1 MATPIA
7 GSLRP
12 GDISWVTS
20 LFGAPAMRDRRLR
33 NQRLYSNAQTSFADT
48 TVGGNQAINSPPQF
62 TRFADPTVGGL
73 FANPKNRSP
82 ANQETIWENE
92 NNVGSY
98 ALGAYYQESIEDN
111 AFYIHCRFGKP
122 KYLGTVAFFA
132 NMYDSNI
139 AHLARTGD
147 YPGILRTMG
156 GYLGAAA
163 IWAALGTV
171 AFATVLIIP
180 RVLSAVL
187 NMDSSRYYYLKPT
200 MHLYLRAVQ
209 NILNTQLLHYRIVPM
224 STLPMMKEQ
233 FKGITNPSNK
243 YSGVAPEMYAQLPDI
258 WKSSGEFD
266 VYKMINRYQVLANY
280 QARTFKQIYEE
291 ATDGEDLTARIEA
304 FYTQA
309 RFTSQMR
316 EFGLKASP
324 SLRELEYYHLQSAGY
339 DAGIQDASQEDA
351 NVLNGLNSRYDTEF
365 KSGAPVDPPAADDG
379 VKLVGDEN
387 GNGAKTVGTLWDGM
401 LDTVQDITGSIGES
415 VQAELRDGGQWVTWK
430 INGKDSV
437 THSFSNSTKEPE
449 IASTINSMTSKARSL
464 EVNTSGGKT
473 GIEFADAAV
482 AGMKGLFNS
491 TLDTL
496 HLTGLAA
503 LYNSS
508 VIDFPEVWD
517 SSDAGGNDFSFT
529 IPLRCWSGNDLDVVQ
544 DIIMPMSFWIAA
556 VCPIATGKQSYT
568 HPFYLEAYA
577 RGRFSGRTCM
587 VTSVS
592 FNCGVG
598 NMGWRSDGVPLGV
611 DISVTIKDL
620 SKAMYMP
627 IVTDP
632 SVWDTDNKFSDFMG
646 VIGAQSLHEKVY
658 GVDKAVF
665 NFNKW
670 KMSWKSAFSVG
681 ARTNQVMNTLP
692 ARLLAGITG
701 GTAR

>member
-1 MATPIA
+1 MATPPS
-7 GSLRP
+7 GSIRP
-12 GDISWVTS
+12 TDITWVRS

-33 NQRLYSNAQTSFADT
+33 NQRLYTNAQTSFADT
-48 TVGGNQAINSPPQF
+48 TMGGNQAINSPPQF

-82 ANQETIWENE
+82 ADQEHFWENE
-92 NNVGSY
+92 NNMGSH
-98 ALGAYYQESIEDN
+98 ALGGYYQETIEDN
-111 AFYIHCRFGKP
+111 AFYLHCRFGKP

-132 NMYDSNI
+132 NMYDSNL
-139 AHLARTGD
+139 AYLARTGD

-180 RVLSAVL
+180 RIISAVL
-187 NMDSSRYYYLKPT
+187 NKDASRYYYLKPT

-209 NILNTQLLHYRIVPM
+209 NIVNTQLLHYRLVPM
-224 STLPMMKEQ
+224 STLPFLKEQ

-243 YSGVAPEMYAQLPDI
+243 YNAVAEEMYEQLPSI

-266 VYKMINRYQVLANY
+266 VYKMVNRYQVLANY
-280 QARTFKQIYEE
+280 QANTLDKIYED
-291 ATDGEDLTARIEA
+291 ATDEKDLESRLEA
-304 FYTQA
+304 FYKNA
-309 RFTSQMR
+309 RFTDQMR
-316 EFGLKASP
+316 QVGLKASP
-324 SLRELEYYHLQSAGY
+324 GLRELEYYHILNQGY
-339 DAGIQDASQEDA
+339 DAGFNDAAEADAS
-351 NVLNGLNSRYDTEF
+351 VLNGLNERYEKEF
-365 KSGAPVDPPAADDG
+365 KSGEAPDG
-379 VKLVGDEN
+379 AVTEKQIELVGDEQ
-387 GNGAKTVGTLWDGM
+387 GDGKKTNKDLWGSFVDG
-401 LDTVQDITGSIGES
+401 LNDLGGSIAEQIQS
-415 VQAELRDGGQWVTWK
+415 ELRDGGQWVTWRV
-430 INGKDSV
+430 NGKETV
-437 THSFSNSTKEPE
+437 NWNFSNATKEPE
-449 IASTINSMTSKARSL
+449 ISSSINSLTSKARSL

-473 GIEFADAAV
+473 GIEFADAAI
-482 AGMKGLFNS
+482 AGVKGLLSS

-496 HLTGLAA
+496 HLTGLMA

-529 IPLRCWSGNDLDVVQ
+529 IPLRCWSGNDLDVFQ
-544 DIIMPMSFWIAA
+544 DIIVPTSFWIAA
-556 VCPIATGKQSYT
+556 VCPLATGKQSYT
-568 HPFYLEAYA
+568 HPFYLEAYS

-587 VTSVS
+587 VTSVG
-592 FNCGVG
+592 FTAGAG
-598 NMGWRSDGVPLGV
+598 NMGWRADGVPLGM
-611 DISVTIKDL
+611 DIQVTIKDL

-646 VIGAQSLHEKVY
+646 VLGAQSLHEKVY

-670 KMSWKSAFSVG
+670 KQSWKSAFSVG
-681 ARTNQVMNTLP
+681 SRVNQIGGLVP
-692 ARLLAGITG
+692 ARILAGLTG